1 MAYATNDP
9 RSATED
15 YVARLWKIGIR
26 ASVRD
31 VVTVGGAIQHLL
43 AETRSGRT
51 AFVVGTEAL
60 RRHVSD
66 AGLRVLNG
74 TDLASRAE
82 VVVVGGTEDLVYD
95 DLRIAALAV
104 RRGADFLA
112 TARDPTYP
120 QPDGLWPGTGAI
132 LAAVEV
138 ASGRTAEIV
147 GKPEPQLML
156 TALDR
161 LGGGRTLVVGDRV
174 DTDLA
179 AAAAAELDAASGA
192 ERRDGTTGTEWVR
205 ARAGGRHGH
214 ARRPD
219 PGLLARWRSES
230 ESRIGEDRTATH
242 PGLPSMP
249 GSPDPNPH
257 QRIHLRRRPPRA
269 ARTCSRSPSARPGRL
284 RQRLR
289 RLHPARLVQVRRAH
303 RGHEV
308 RVPVPVHRHRPAP
321 PQLAAA
327 AAAAAPRAPPPR
339 AAPTPPARGAT
350 RARPPRTRR
359 GCGATLI
366 VETHSRTPCAFR

>member
-1 MAYATNDP
+1 VSLSALVRRYDQFILDLDGCVWVGDEPTPRAVEAVEALRDAGKQVAYATNDP

-15 YVARLWKIGIR
+15 YVARLWGIGIR

-31 VVTVGGAIQHLL
+31 VVTVGGATQHLL

-60 RRHVSD
+60 RKHVAE

-95 DLRIAALAV
+95 DLREAALAV

-138 ASGRTAEIV
+138 ASGRTAETV
-147 GKPEPQLML
+147 GKPQPQLML

-161 LGGGRTLVVGDRV
+161 LGPGRTLVVGDRV

-179 AAAAAELDAASGA
+179 AAAAAELDAALVLSGGA
-192 ERRDGTTGTEWVR
+192 DRQALNGFEPEPVAVTET
-205 ARAGGRHGH
+205 
-214 ARRPD
+214 
-219 PGLLARWRSES
+219 LADL
-230 ESRIGEDRTATH
+230 I
-242 PGLPSMP
+242 
-249 GSPDPNPH
+249 
-257 QRIHLRRRPPRA
+257 
-269 ARTCSRSPSARPGRL
+269 
-284 RQRLR
+284 
-289 RLHPARLVQVRRAH
+289 
-303 RGHEV
+303 
-308 RVPVPVHRHRPAP
+308 
-321 PQLAAA
+321 LA
-327 AAAAAPRAPPPR
+327 
-339 AAPTPPARGAT
+339 
-350 RARPPRTRR
+350 
-359 GCGATLI
+359 
-366 VETHSRTPCAFR
+366 